1 MTILKRIFFPFSE
14 MDAIIPKSGVII
26 DLGCAEGIFTRY
38 LALAS
43 PGRICYGID
52 LDGIRM
58 RFGADQRF
66 PAQIKLIQG
75 DVLTAQFPSCT
86 GVVAADFLH
95 HIPYKQQELVL
106 KKTYRALTSGGIF
119 LLKDVDKQGGIRHL
133 LSRFWDFVFYPNDT
147 IYYRSIPEWK
157 KALEKEGFSVR
168 VKKTAFWSP
177 FSTVLYTAQ
186 K

>member
-1 MTILKRIFFPFSE
+1 MHTISFPFLTLLHYYRKSTKRLVMTILKRIFFPFSE

-86 GVVAADFLH
+86 
-95 HIPYKQQELVL
+95 
-106 KKTYRALTSGGIF
+106 
-119 LLKDVDKQGGIRHL
+119 
-133 LSRFWDFVFYPNDT
+133 
-147 IYYRSIPEWK
+147 
-157 KALEKEGFSVR
+157 
-168 VKKTAFWSP
+168 
-177 FSTVLYTAQ
+177 
-186 K
+186 